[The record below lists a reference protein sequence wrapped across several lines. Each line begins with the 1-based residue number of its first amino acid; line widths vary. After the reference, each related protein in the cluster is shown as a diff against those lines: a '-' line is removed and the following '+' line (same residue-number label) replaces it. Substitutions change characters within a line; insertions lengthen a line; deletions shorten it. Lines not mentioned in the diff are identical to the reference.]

1 MHVGENLTA
10 EQVSWGEKL
19 IHCSKSKVPPKG
31 LFNTTRLQVARV
43 LTLQH
48 LKQNNLPTAT
58 MCSCSYC
65 FFRYVLIASYKLFRQ
80 HWFFQGKLGEL
91 TPIHARVTWWDP
103 RLHSD
108 QIRRR
113 GEENVGGAIHFNEEV
128 TMPTFILAI
137 GLAVLWKKVV
147 ETQTC
152 DAQKKDKSHVWLTPS
167 PLSSIFQAFHWF
179 HSRFTVTLCRPT
191 VTSEL
196 GPP

>member
-65 FFRYVLIASYKLFRQ
+65 FFRYVLIASYKLFWQ

-128 TMPTFILAI
+128 TLLTFILAI
-137 GLAVLWKKVV
+137 GLAVLWKSWWKHKHVMHR
-147 ETQTC
+147 
-152 DAQKKDKSHVWLTPS
+152 KKTNLMSDSLPRPWAAFS
-167 PLSSIFQAFHWF
+167 RLSID
-179 HSRFTVTLCRPT
+179 FT
-191 VTSEL
+191 L
-196 GPP
+196 GLQLHCAGLR